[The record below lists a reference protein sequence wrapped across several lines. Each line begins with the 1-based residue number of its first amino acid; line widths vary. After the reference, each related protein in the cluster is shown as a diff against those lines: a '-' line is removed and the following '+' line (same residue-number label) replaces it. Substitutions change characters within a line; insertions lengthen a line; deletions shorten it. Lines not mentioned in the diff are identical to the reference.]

1 MQKTSQTGSSGEY
14 LAQEYL
20 KNKNYTILFI
30 NWRHKRSEID
40 IIAQDGK
47 GNRICRSKN
56 ENKSY
61 LSDILKTLWMQTKL
75 KKCRKRQHAYIEQ
88 FDWQGELRYDII
100 AVEKNNKITHFED
113 AFY

>member
-47 GNRICRSKN
+47 VIVFVEVKTRTNLSFGHP
-56 ENKSY
+56 ENFVDANK
-61 LSDILKTLWMQTKL
+61 IKKMQ
-75 KKCRKRQHAYIEQ
+75 QAADAYIEL

>member
-20 KNKNYTILFI
+20 KNKNYTILFK

-47 GNRICRSKN
+47 VIVFVEVKTRTNLSFGHP
-56 ENKSY
+56 ENFVDANK
-61 LSDILKTLWMQTKL
+61 IKKMQ
-75 KKCRKRQHAYIEQ
+75 QAADAYIEL

>member
-47 GNRICRSKN
+47 VIVFVEVKTRTNLSFGHP
-56 ENKSY
+56 ENFVDANK
-61 LSDILKTLWMQTKL
+61 IKKMQ
-75 KKCRKRQHAYIEQ
+75 QAADAYIEL
-88 FDWQGELRYDII
+88 FDWQGELRFDVI